1 MFWIRAKIVKKEK
14 FSDFA
19 ICHENRLKNW
29 HIVFSSSVKV
39 ELGYFYGIK
48 LSCYEVVQ
56 YNYSER
62 KGKFLQTIFA

>member
-1 MFWIRAKIVKKEK
+1 M
-14 FSDFA
+14 
-19 ICHENRLKNW
+19 
-29 HIVFSSSVKV
+29 VFSSSVKV

-62 KGKFLQTIFA
+62 KGKFIANYICVAFWRDVF